1 MKQSKKVKSLVFE
14 MLDNIVLSSKRIA
27 KEWDRNTIPLITL
40 KEMLSNAYLTLDDN
54 ALKNFETNF
63 NKTID
68 VFYDT
73 CENKAESMD
82 SKSIPV
88 SFIEICINKIK
99 ESMAINSTL

>member
-1 MKQSKKVKSLVFE
+1 
-14 MLDNIVLSSKRIA
+14 MLDNIILSSKRIA

-40 KEMLSNAYLTLDDN
+40 KEMLKNAYLKLDAEN
-54 ALKNFETNF
+54 FKVFETEF

-68 VFYDT
+68 IFYDT
-73 CENKAESMD
+73 CQNKAESMN

-99 ESMAINSTL
+99 ESMAINSTA